1 MDKFPA
7 FAVPLP
13 DKTNV
18 GQAEKRREIQWFYV
32 CTLAFLLL
40 TAFSV

>member
-18 GQAEKRREIQWFYV
+18 GQVKKKREARWFYSGI
-32 CTLAFLLL
+32 LAFLLPA
-40 TAFSV
+40 AFSI